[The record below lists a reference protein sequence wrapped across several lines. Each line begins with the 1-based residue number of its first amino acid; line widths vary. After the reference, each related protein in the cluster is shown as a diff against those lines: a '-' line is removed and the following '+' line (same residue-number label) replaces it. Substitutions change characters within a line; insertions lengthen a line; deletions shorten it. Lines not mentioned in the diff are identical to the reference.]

1 MSSKKAFVRI
11 LNKTGA
17 PMINVKIV
25 HKYSDLYKNDKT
37 WIDEVPNNEYTQGP
51 LEVDYNT
58 GFLTFGKDWW
68 LVAWND
74 Q

>member
-37 WIDEVPNNEYTQGP
+37 WIDEVPNNEYT
-51 LEVDYNT
+51 
-58 GFLTFGKDWW
+58 
-68 LVAWND
+68 
-74 Q
+74 